1 MLGCN
6 SRNTDVQAAINIG
19 IAGMTTM
26 LTGSALALFSASK
39 TSHFYAGVSPS
50 RGPWKDVLQVPA
62 PSRNPRVTLYYQGK
76 MNANAILN

>member
-19 IAGMTTM
+19 ITGMTTM
-26 LTGSALALFSASK
+26 LAGSALALFSASK

-50 RGPWKDVLQVPA
+50 HGPCKDVLQVPA
-62 PSRNPRVTLYYQGK
+62 PAGT
-76 MNANAILN
+76 